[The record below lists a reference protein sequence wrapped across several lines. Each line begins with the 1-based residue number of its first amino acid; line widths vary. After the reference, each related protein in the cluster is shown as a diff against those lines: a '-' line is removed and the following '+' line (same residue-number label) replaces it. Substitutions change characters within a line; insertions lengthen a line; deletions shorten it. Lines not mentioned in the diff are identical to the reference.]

1 MALDSELR
9 LNDLLGQVPLP
20 GQDCFPLC
28 RTDVATPFMEC
39 QLCGKPLVTC
49 LMVLTHLTRA
59 VILGE
64 GFDSSNQHFT
74 APENPVTF
82 PGPGETFS
90 RVPLSVAC
98 QESRQLASEPLAI
111 PIFCLLSHWTWPPL
125 RAPRDWTRYTKDKRW
140 ALCAGPG
147 TRTLH
152 TVAHL
157 ILTIIP

>member
-9 LNDLLGQVPLP
+9 LNDLLRQVPSP

-28 RTDVATPFMEC
+28 CTEVTTPFMEC

-59 VILGE
+59 VILGG

-82 PGPGETFS
+82 PGLTERRMPGVKPARIGAIGHSTFL
-90 RVPLSVAC
+90 PLV
-98 QESRQLASEPLAI
+98 
-111 PIFCLLSHWTWPPL
+111 
-125 RAPRDWTRYTKDKRW
+125 
-140 ALCAGPG
+140 
-147 TRTLH
+147 TLD
-152 TVAHL
+152 TA
-157 ILTIIP
+157 TTQGF